1 MNTVNVAVMSFAKY
15 HAIEG
20 SIEQNSNSHHV
31 FFTLNLQVF
40 DHGHV
45 RGLRLLPWLIG
56 WKKRKNVNKPKANLF
71 TELTSKRLQKHK
83 INLWTFSNQNAL
95 RNLKTYKSNAQ
106 KIA

>member
-56 WKKRKNVNKPKANLF
+56 WKKRKNVNKLTNYRINIKKA
-71 TELTSKRLQKHK
+71 
-83 INLWTFSNQNAL
+83 
-95 RNLKTYKSNAQ
+95 
-106 KIA
+106 